1 MMTELA
7 RRAAELAALLNRYN
21 CEYYQLDTPSVPDAE
36 YDRLLRELEA
46 LEAAHPE
53 LKAPDSPTLR
63 VGAAPLAAFDSVRHD
78 TPMLSLSNL
87 FSEMEAPAFAARHA
101 ELIAFDERIRRELS
115 ISTASYA
122 VMPKFDGLAVSL
134 IYRDGLLVQGATRG
148 DGSSG
153 ENVSENI
160 RTIRSIPLRLN
171 TPSPPALLEVR
182 GEVLMFKQDFERLNT
197 EQLARGDKAFV
208 NPRNAAAG
216 SLRQLDA
223 RITARRH
230 LSFFAYAIAQLDGAV
245 WPDSHQHEIDY
256 LVSLGIPAVPPE
268 LRPVL
273 SGVEALA
280 GYYEAMIARRASLP
294 YDIDG
299 VVYKVDSRSQ
309 QDALGFVSRAPR
321 FAVAHKFPAEEA
333 LTTVE
338 AIDVQVG
345 RTGALTPVARLA
357 PVFVGG
363 VTVTNATLHN
373 EDEVR
378 RKDVR
383 VGDTV
388 YVRRAGDV
396 IPEVVSVVLAKRPL
410 REVPA
415 ADLFSPASEPC
426 YPPWSLPA
434 QCPVCG
440 SHVVREEGET
450 IARCAGGFACQAQR
464 MQAIRHFA
472 GRRMMDIEGLGEKH
486 IDNLVDLGYVHRVA
500 DLYRLTL
507 ADLLEM
513 KRRADA
519 RDNTPGEA
527 DSAVVQLAIGE
538 SGDLLAAAA
547 DKTPTRWAENLLSG
561 IAASKNPP
569 LARLLF
575 ALGIRHVGESTAK
588 TLADYLGTLETVRHA
603 PAALLA
609 ALPDIGAVVAAS
621 IADFFAEA
629 NNEHAIDDLL
639 AAGVAPADEHAPSVE
654 LAELLSPQR
663 LLARLAIP
671 RLTEIRA
678 AQLLEQVPDLAALAA
693 MERRSVI
700 ALALPAEVI
709 NALAD
714 YLDADGH
721 REQLRQLAS
730 QTQALLAAVP
740 QHGTSARALAGQT
753 FVLTGTLPTLSRDE
767 AKALIE
773 AAGGKVSGSVSKK
786 THYVVAG
793 EAAGSKLEKAT
804 ALGVAV
810 LDEAELLALLAAD

>member
-1 MMTELA
+1 MTDTA
-7 RRAAELAALLNRYN
+7 QRAAELAALLSRYN
-21 CEYYQLDTPSVPDAE
+21 REYYQLDAPSVPDAE
-36 YDRLLRELEA
+36 YDALFRELEA

-63 VGAAPLAAFDSVRHD
+63 VGAAPLTAFDSVAHD
-78 TPMLSLSNL
+78 TPMLSLSNI
-87 FSEMEAPAFAARHA
+87 FSDMQAADIDQRHA
-101 ELIAFDERIRRELS
+101 ELTAFDERIRRELAEAA
-115 ISTASYA
+115 IDYA
-122 VMPKFDGLAVSL
+122 VMPKFDGLAISL

-153 ENVSENI
+153 ENVTENI
-160 RTIRSIPLRLN
+160 RTIRSLPLRLA
-171 TPSPPALLEVR
+171 TSTPPALLEVR
-182 GEVLMFKQDFERLNT
+182 GEVLMFKQDFERLNN
-197 EQLARGDKAFV
+197 EQLSRGDKAFV

-230 LSFFAYAIAQLDGAV
+230 LSFFAYAIAQLDGAP

-256 LVSLGIPAVPPE
+256 LLTLGIPAVPPS
-268 LRPVL
+268 LRPVVR
-273 SGVEALA
+273 GVAGLA
-280 GYYEAMIARRASLP
+280 AYYESILGQRATLP

-299 VVYKVDSRSQ
+299 VVYKVDSREQ
-309 QDALGFVSRAPR
+309 QEALGFVSRAPR

-373 EDEVR
+373 EDEVA

-396 IPEVVSVVLAKRPL
+396 IPEVVAVVLAQRPR

-415 ADLFSPASEPC
+415 ADLFTPASEPL
-426 YPPWSLPA
+426 YPAWRLPA
-434 QCPVCG
+434 HCPVCG
-440 SHVVREEGET
+440 SHIVREEGET
-450 IARCAGGFACQAQR
+450 IVRCSGGFACQAQR
-464 MQAIRHFA
+464 TQAIRHFA
-472 GRRMMDIEGLGEKH
+472 GRRMMDIDGLGERH
-486 IDNLVDLGYVHRVA
+486 IENLVDLGYVHRVA

-519 RDNTPGEA
+519 RDNTPPATDPTTPE
-527 DSAVVQLAIGE
+527 LAIGE
-538 SGDLLAAAA
+538 SGDLLAQPD

-561 IAASKNPP
+561 IAASKRPP

-588 TLADYLGTLETVRHA
+588 TLADYLGTLASVREA

-609 ALPDIGAVVAAS
+609 AL
-621 IADFFAEA
+621 
-629 NNEHAIDDLL
+629 
-639 AAGVAPADEHAPSVE
+639 
-654 LAELLSPQR
+654 
-663 LLARLAIP
+663 
-671 RLTEIRA
+671 
-678 AQLLEQVPDLAALAA
+678 
-693 MERRSVI
+693 
-700 ALALPAEVI
+700 
-709 NALAD
+709 
-714 YLDADGH
+714 
-721 REQLRQLAS
+721 
-730 QTQALLAAVP
+730 
-740 QHGTSARALAGQT
+740 
-753 FVLTGTLPTLSRDE
+753 
-767 AKALIE
+767 
-773 AAGGKVSGSVSKK
+773 
-786 THYVVAG
+786 
-793 EAAGSKLEKAT
+793 
-804 ALGVAV
+804 
-810 LDEAELLALLAAD
+810 